1 MSAPQ
6 RVDAPDETPPPAITT
21 VAPGVVARLDAV
33 LADERERL
41 IAIDPALAPLVDA
54 VASLVLGGGKRLRP
68 AFCHWGFVLA
78 GGDPTDAPL
87 LTDACAAL
95 ELLHGFA
102 LIHDDVMDGSSTRRG
117 RDATHVQFGA
127 RHAAESWR
135 GETRRF
141 GEGMAIV
148 AGDYAAVV
156 ADRLIDP
163 TPSRVRAVWTELQI
177 EIAAGQFLDLLHAAN
192 ADGGVEASRRIARL
206 KSGRYTVE
214 RPLHLG
220 VALADGGDDLVEAL
234 GRFGRPLGEAFQLRD
249 DLLGAFGDSAE
260 TGKPVGDDLREG
272 KPTALLAMAR
282 ARADADD
289 AAILAMVGRAD
300 LGAEDVAT
308 VRDVLRS
315 TGAADAT
322 EALIDEL
329 AAEATAALDALADLD
344 TPVPSHGVDALREL
358 TRYVIWRAH

>member
-1 MSAPQ
+1 MSISQ
-6 RVDAPDETPPPAITT
+6 RIAAPDDTPPPAITS
-21 VAPGVVARLDAV
+21 VAPDVVARLEVV
-33 LADERERL
+33 LADERDRL
-41 IAIDPALAPLVDA
+41 VAVDPTLVPLADA

-78 GGDPTDAPL
+78 GGDPDDAPL
-87 LTDACAAL
+87 LVDTCAAL

-117 RDATHVQFGA
+117 RDAAHVHFA
-127 RHAAESWR
+127 NLHEAADWR
-135 GETRRF
+135 GEPRRF

-148 AGDYAAVV
+148 AGDYAAVL
-156 ADRLIDP
+156 ADRMIDP
-163 TPSRVRAVWTELQI
+163 APAHVRAVWTELQI

-220 VALADGGDDLVEAL
+220 VALADGPDDLVAAL
-234 GRFGRPLGEAFQLRD
+234 GRFGQPLGEAFQLRD

-282 ARADADD
+282 ARADADE

-300 LGAEDVAT
+300 LSADDIAG
-308 VRDVLRS
+308 VRDVLRA

-322 EALIDEL
+322 EALIGEL
-329 AAEATAALDALADLD
+329 ADEAGAALDALDG
-344 TPVPSHGVDALREL
+344 TVPAQGLDALRQL
-358 TRYVIWRAH
+358 TQYVIWRAH